1 VRFGQDG
8 EWAVVLPDPDK
19 PLFHVYAEAGSA
31 GAAEA
36 LAGRYVELVKR
47 LEGEGGALP
56 ESRIESD

>member
-1 VRFGQDG
+1 
-8 EWAVVLPDPDK
+8 VLPDPDK